1 MRATSDIVVDIKN
14 ARLYFLFGKSPIFLH
29 TANCTDGEVRLADGL
44 NDTEGRVEL
53 CVDGVWGTVC
63 DDLWGN
69 SEAQVVCRQLGLN
82 SEGDFSYIFVSLM
95 YICMYVL
102 GDQYGTCRL
111 PSIGDP
117 HATLLLYILFFI
129 VAGLAT

>member
-1 MRATSDIVVDIKN
+1 MYFETTCDIVVDIKN
-14 ARLYFLFGKSPIFLH
+14 AWLYFLFGKSPIFLH

-82 SEGDFSYIFVSLM
+82 SEGDFIYLVVSLM
-95 YICMYVL
+95 YCACVYLEISSVL
-102 GDQYGTCRL
+102 ADDQ
-111 PSIGDP
+111 
-117 HATLLLYILFFI
+117 
-129 VAGLAT
+129 V